1 MQVNNRNTQ
10 ISLHFVKRNVNTK
23 VKNQLILILSQLFRL
38 KLFNLFLGFPIHF
51 ITLELFLPPH
61 QPWRDL
67 PPSSEGIPHPLRKI
81 TAFTCAQT
89 KNTVASSGDI
99 LISTRDG
106 HVDMFTDAHRCGY
119 LHYPTHVG
127 YSAIYADNADIDAD
141 IRIRLAIP
149 NIHPCSR
156 NTQQAEENSHDAWL
170 HLGPAA
176 AAGISISFSR
186 LKLMKSVAG
195 AKKCCRRG
203 SEIEIDEKCSDG
215 LIQVAPAQI
224 SLTCKNGT
232 NVGCYQFSSFLRIL

>member
-106 HVDMFTDAHRCGY
+106 HVDMFANAHRCGY
-119 LHYPTHVG
+119 PYYPTYVG
-127 YSAIYADNADIDAD
+127 YSVIYADNKKITWPSE
-141 IRIRLAIP
+141 LQKAI
-149 NIHPCSR
+149 
-156 NTQQAEENSHDAWL
+156 
-170 HLGPAA
+170 
-176 AAGISISFSR
+176 
-186 LKLMKSVAG
+186 
-195 AKKCCRRG
+195 
-203 SEIEIDEKCSDG
+203 
-215 LIQVAPAQI
+215 
-224 SLTCKNGT
+224 
-232 NVGCYQFSSFLRIL
+232 